1 MIKKME
7 DCITEKAK
15 EVMTVS
21 ADRCKEGFYYVEIY
35 GSIHESRV
43 GSYVLVKDKIELDI
57 EKTRDVTKKTFF
69 GTKTVQEKYYD
80 TKIIGIYAK
89 KEKEGLYEMVTGRRL
104 TVTDKMHDSVGFE
117 LGIND
122 TKEPLY
128 CIGIREIYSEE
139 AYARAGM
146 DLQYLEENPEVKE
159 QYIEKLNKLGEEA
172 KKLQQE
178 YEKQVNDK
186 ETAKTFFKRYKP
198 GNSQD

>member
-1 MIKKME
+1 MIKEME
-7 DCITEKAK
+7 EHITKNAK
-15 EVMTVS
+15 EVMRIS
-21 ADRCKEGFYYVEIY
+21 ADRRKEGFYYVEIY
-35 GSIHESRV
+35 GSTREMLM
-43 GSYVLVKDKIELDI
+43 GSYVLVKDEIELDI

-69 GTKTVQEKYYD
+69 RTKTVQEKYHD
-80 TKIIGIYAK
+80 TKNIGIYAK

-128 CIGIREIYSEE
+128 CIGIREIHSEE
-139 AYARAGM
+139 EYARAGM